1 MIKIK
6 LFIGQ
11 WLANITR
18 KLKNNFYIYL
28 ATLFTLL
35 VLLDASTFHV
45 GENIRDKAFDFMV
58 KHRVLQPNADRD
70 IVIVDINEASLAAF
84 AKEYGRWP
92 WPRQVLGEFV
102 ENVQA
107 QKPKAIVFDIVFS
120 DADIYNADSDAY
132 FNDVI
137 ATSDNT
143 FFPIL
148 RLDVSEDHNS
158 QLKFSQIPG
167 LTALPPT
174 NQNATSGAVKN
185 ATVAAVLP
193 HFDAALKSGRLGT
206 HNVYPDSD
214 GIVREYRLFHDDY
227 GWRLPSL
234 PLVIAEFSG
243 AKSTQTT
250 IKNLPKDML
259 INWRGKPFTYSYATF
274 SDVFTDL
281 ASKTKVRPPHEFTN
295 KIVIIGST
303 AAGLF
308 DLKATAMDKQFP
320 GVEILAT
327 AIDNVKHG
335 DYLKVWRGKTPY
347 VLMSLL
353 LIWLTTAAFYFNVD
367 RDKFNS
373 IFTGSQIGL
382 LVLSYI
388 AINFTNTYL
397 DLTAPL
403 LWAAALFGVAK
414 IYALATDRA
423 LQRWLAFGVKA
434 DDAQHSV
441 LIMPILIE
449 ASEPLSDA
457 LLKKI
462 KRSIELANTTPNNIE
477 ILQGTQSGIWGLFGD
492 MLLINWMYADNNAEY
507 GETAKHDALAIAQL
521 LPTLVAK
528 LGLPSATMTRY
539 ALHEGKLSNQ
549 GHTLAANSLA
559 SQWRTLFAQAVIK
572 LEHESQYEHSHEDLA

>member
-1 MIKIK
+1 MVISMIKLK
-6 LFIGQ
+6 LMLGQ
-11 WLANITR
+11 WLANVTR

-35 VLLDASTFHV
+35 VLLDAGVFHV
-45 GENIRDKAFDFMV
+45 GENMRDKAFDFMV
-58 KHRVLQPNADRD
+58 KNRVLQPKADPD

-102 ENVQA
+102 ENIQV
-107 QKPKAIVFDIVFS
+107 QKPKAVVFDIVFS

-137 ATSDNT
+137 ASSDNT

-148 RLDVSEDHNS
+148 RLDTIEDKNS

-167 LTALPPT
+167 LVASPEA
-174 NQNATSGAVKN
+174 NKDATL
-185 ATVAAVLP
+185 AAVLP
-193 HFDAALKSGRLGT
+193 HFDAALKAGRLGT
-206 HNVYPDSD
+206 HNVYPDAD

-234 PLVIAEFSG
+234 PLVIAQFSG
-243 AKSTQTT
+243 AKNTV
-250 IKNLPKDML
+250 NLPKDML

-281 ASKTKVRPPHEFTN
+281 ASKVKVRPENEFTN

-327 AIDNVKHG
+327 AIDNTKHG

-353 LIWLTTAAFYFNVD
+353 LIWLTTAAFYFSVD

-373 IFTGSQIGL
+373 IFTGGQIFL

-388 AINFTNTYL
+388 GVNFTNTYL
-397 DLTAPL
+397 DLTGQL
-403 LWAAALFGVAK
+403 LWAAALFGIAK

-423 LQRWLAFGVKA
+423 LQRWLAFGVKG
-434 DDAQHSV
+434 DAAEHSI
-441 LIMPILIE
+441 LMMPILVE
-449 ASEPLSDA
+449 ANEPLSDA
-457 LLKKI
+457 LLKKL
-462 KRSIELANTTPNNIE
+462 KRSIELASATPNSIE

-492 MLLINWMYADNNAEY
+492 MILINWMYADNKAEY
-507 GETAKHDALAIAQL
+507 AAAAKQDALQISSQ
-521 LPTLVAK
+521 LPTFIAN
-528 LGLPSATMTRY
+528 LGLPTNTITRY
-539 ALHEGKLSNQ
+539 ALHEGKLSKQ
-549 GHTLAANSLA
+549 TATRLA

-572 LEHESQYEHSHEDLA
+572 LEHENDDQYKCEGLA

>member
-1 MIKIK
+1 MIVDMIKVK
-6 LFIGQ
+6 LIIGQ
-11 WLANITR
+11 WLANVTR

-35 VLLDASTFHV
+35 VLLDAGVFHV
-45 GENIRDKAFDFMV
+45 GENMRDKAFDFMV
-58 KHRVLQPNADRD
+58 KNRVLQPKADPD

-102 ENVQA
+102 ENIQA
-107 QKPKAIVFDIVFS
+107 QKPKAVVFDIVFS

-137 ATSDNT
+137 ASSDNT

-148 RLDVSEDHNS
+148 RLDTTEDKNS

-167 LTALPPT
+167 LSASPEA
-174 NQNATSGAVKN
+174 NKDATL
-185 ATVAAVLP
+185 AAVLP
-193 HFDAALKSGRLGT
+193 HFDAALKVGQLGT
-206 HNVYPDSD
+206 HNVYPDAD

-234 PLVIAEFSG
+234 PLVVAQYAG
-243 AKSTQTT
+243 AKNTE
-250 IKNLPKDML
+250 NLPKDML

-281 ASKTKVRPPHEFTN
+281 ASKVKVRPKNEFTN

-327 AIDNVKHG
+327 AIDNTKHG

-347 VLMSLL
+347 VLISLL
-353 LIWLTTAAFYFNVD
+353 LIWLTTAAFYFSVD

-373 IFTGSQIGL
+373 IFTGGQIFL

-388 AINFTNTYL
+388 GINFTNTYL
-397 DLTAPL
+397 DLTGPL

-423 LQRWLAFGVKA
+423 LQRWLAFGVKG
-434 DDAQHSV
+434 DAAKHSI
-441 LIMPILIE
+441 LMMPILVE
-449 ASEPLSDA
+449 ANEPLSDA
-457 LLKKI
+457 LLKKL
-462 KRSIELANTTPNNIE
+462 KRSIKLASATPNSIE

-492 MLLINWMYADNNAEY
+492 MLLINWMYADNKAEY
-507 GETAKHDALAIAQL
+507 ATAAKQDALQISSQ
-521 LPTLVAK
+521 LPTFIAN
-528 LGLPSATMTRY
+528 LGLPTNTITRY
-539 ALHEGKLSNQ
+539 ALHEGKLSKQ
-549 GHTLAANSLA
+549 TATRLA

-572 LEHESQYEHSHEDLA
+572 LEHENDDQYKCEDLA